1 MMAEQAGQVEAESYW
16 PGLKSVPELDD
27 LQFRQ
32 WTGLLEERTGTVLP
46 MERRSFLATSLA
58 QRMREA
64 GFDDYQAYYEF
75 VRSGKRGFVEWM
87 VLVDRLTVHE
97 TRFFRQPESLE
108 LIRSRFLPQTADQ
121 ADHPHRIQVWSLG
134 CATGEEAYTLAIVL
148 DDHFRQLQ
156 VPCYFSITAT
166 DISLASLATGRRAQY
181 HPFRVKDVPANLK
194 ERYLSCLENGYYEV
208 DASLRSRVCFAQLN
222 VMNIGQAPYGAMDII
237 FFQNVLIYFDLPRR
251 EQILDQLVRRL
262 APGGLLLLG
271 PGEMPGW
278 RHPLLEREEYPGTL
292 AYRRRIDGE
301 RAA

>member
-1 MMAEQAGQVEAESYW
+1 MAEQAGHMEAEVYW

-27 LQFRQ
+27 IQFRQ
-32 WTGLLEERTGTVLP
+32 WVDLLEERTGSVLP
-46 MERRSFLATSLA
+46 AERRSFLATSVA

-64 GFDDYQAYYEF
+64 GFDDYQAYYDF
-75 VRSGKRGFVEWM
+75 ICSGKHGFVEWM

-108 LIRSRFLPQTADQ
+108 LIRSRFLPQQAEQ
-121 ADHPHRIQVWSLG
+121 ADSPHKVQIWSLG
-134 CATGEEAYTLAIVL
+134 CATGEEAYTLAIML

-166 DISLASLATGRRAQY
+166 DISLASLAAGRRAQY
-181 HPFRVKDVPANLK
+181 HPFRVKDVPAALK
-194 ERYLSCLENGYYEV
+194 ERYLVCLENGYYEV
-208 DASLRSRVCFAQLN
+208 DKALRSRVCFAQLN
-222 VMNIGQAPYGAMDII
+222 VMNLEQAPYAAMDVI

-251 EQILDQLVRRL
+251 QQILEQLVQRL

-278 RHPLLEREEYPGTL
+278 RHPQLERVEYAGTL
-292 AYRRRIDGE
+292 AYRRRDE
-301 RAA
+301 ETAV